1 WQEQHQ
7 ITHTRT
13 TLKAGRELNATF
25 REDAVIAGL
34 KAEAG
39 EMIKINAQKDV
50 LSLGVENLDHASHLV
65 KSGGG
70 LFGSRSREEVSR
82 TRLDSLPD
90 AFKAPLSL
98 VNSEGNLLNQGTQYQ
113 GKAVLQAKG
122 KASLQSSE
130 TLVEETKV
138 CQSSSLV
145 WQKTRSQGTIHQ
157 TYRPVAATE
166 GLTVRANTLVLEF
179 PKGQEIP
186 ENLTIEGLPTPL
198 LEGPSEQPTEPLHLE
213 VKHPQE
219 VHKHWEQS
227 HQGLTA
233 GAAAVLGL
241 AVTLAT
247 GTPLGNFAG
256 GLTGAT
262 QGFAYAATKAGIQA
276 VAAAT
281 VVGTVNHQ
289 GNAGRAVE
297 DLGKPTALKSIATAI
312 ATAGLVGPAPEG
324 GIFSANFA
332 ENLATHGAQHLSY
345 GLQSGA
351 VSFAINGGSAKD
363 ALKGAGLLAA
373 SSAVQASVANELGI
387 LRKEGLDS
395 ATHKIGH
402 ALGGAAAGAI
412 LDPKNPGRGALSGA
426 LGAVVGEVVA
436 EALPENL
443 TRETRA
449 DVGKIAAATG
459 ALLTKQDVPTAI
471 VTADTALQNNWLLTG
486 AIGGGLAVAANTEE
500 GQKVL
505 AEIEGATQAALEKER
520 ALGFENLNEAEQF
533 LVGAYHTGVIKDFAY
548 RELDALTNGK
558 LSLVNDLVS
567 KGLQWTGE
575 VAGDALKSLSASE
588 TMASHGAAFTM
599 GAVGSLVPSK
609 TQALASIGK
618 TGKTLTGPIK
628 ISRVE
633 K

>member
-1 WQEQHQ
+1 MKRLLSYCLILLHTLAFARVLVPVEEIAATKTGVQALATVTIVGTLKRQGGVNRAAEGSLTFFVPEGTLDQVSVRNQAGEDINLVVQKLSQRRESVVLANGKDRSVGAPMEDFAGRDLNIFTEQAFQFLGVEGKTGRDLNLDLGGKALIASVTEEKHRSVSWDDGWQEQHQ

-50 LSLGVENLDHASHLV
+50 LSLGVENLDHTSHLV

-82 TRLDSLPD
+82 TRLESLPD

-98 VNSEGNLLNQGTQYQ
+98 MNSEGNLLNQGTQYQ

-145 WQKTRSQGTIHQ
+145 WQKTRSQGTIHK

-166 GLTVRANTLVLEF
+166 GLTVRANTLALEF

-186 ENLTIEGLPTPL
+186 ENLTIEELPTPL
-198 LEGPSEQPTEPLHLE
+198 LEGPSKQPTEPLHLE

-219 VHKHWEQS
+219 VHEHWEQS
-227 HQGLTA
+227 QQGLTA

-262 QGFAYAATKAGIQA
+262 QGFAYAATKAGMQA
-276 VAAAT
+276 VASAT

-297 DLGKPTALKSIATAI
+297 DLGKPDSLRSIAASMV
-312 ATAGLVGPAPEG
+312 TAGLVENVTQTLKLPDAPKTFGEHFQKAA
-324 GIFSANFA
+324 IKA
-332 ENLATHGAQHLSY
+332 
-345 GLQSGA
+345 A
-351 VSFAINGGSAKD
+351 VSVPVNM
-363 ALKGAGLLAA
+363 
-373 SSAVQASVANELGI
+373 
-387 LRKEGLDS
+387 
-395 ATHKIGH
+395 T
-402 ALGGAAAGAI
+402 LGGV
-412 LDPKNPGRGALSGA
+412 DPDK
-426 LGAVVGEVVA
+426 
-436 EALPENL
+436 
-443 TRETRA
+443 
-449 DVGKIAAATG
+449 
-459 ALLTKQDVPTAI
+459 
-471 VTADTALQNNWLLTG
+471 
-486 AIGGGLAVAANTEE
+486 
-500 GQKVL
+500 
-505 AEIEGATQAALEKER
+505 
-520 ALGFENLNEAEQF
+520 
-533 LVGAYHTGVIKDFAY
+533 
-548 RELDALTNGK
+548 
-558 LSLVNDLVS
+558 
-567 KGLQWTGE
+567 
-575 VAGDALKSLSASE
+575 
-588 TMASHGAAFTM
+588 AF
-599 GAVGSLVPSK
+599 
-609 TQALASIGK
+609 
-618 TGKTLTGPIK
+618 
-628 ISRVE
+628 
-633 K
+633 